1 MQQTETISEEEFQA
15 SWIEPIEFQQ
25 AKYVERQ
32 STMLFHASQHPE
44 FETPVCSIEE
54 MSSLELLCV
63 TKSNR
68 IEVANRSTL
77 QLSVEG
83 SPSTVLTLRQEDSL
97 MSVQVGAEQYY
108 VHSPV
113 MSVLPHSSHMTTG
126 TALLTLP
133 HTAVDQD
140 GLVFLRRDNEQSEW
154 SEVKDDA
161 TFTQT
166 GGSVQLTRF
175 SNFLIARLFGRNG
188 PERVCCRTYAP
199 NQARLQSGDR
209 YVTKVLMYLEHDQHK
224 LDLFIGDDVDLDGQK
239 EVQVWKGQ
247 SITMIA
253 DFSGTEQQ
261 AALQLCSQEDVS
273 LQWDGGVA
281 KFEFEIEVP
290 ASMPARRH
298 VAYFQ
303 PIAEQ
308 PDQTR
313 TSRPE
318 DRLPLSYQVVASDLQ
333 LDSVNLKQH
342 NQAQAAFATELGTP
356 AEDVDLASLQV
367 LRDVHLPS
375 ELLHLLP
382 DGVPPL
388 PEGCRWH
395 FFISK
400 HEKFGKLIA
409 EVIARALQKLGF
421 SVWLSQDFMTPD
433 EDAMRNG
440 IRQSAVVLL
449 VMTSGIFVSG
459 MLVDAGAAHL
469 MLCRRQREIGLLEWN
484 YSLLSRQGRPSLVS
498 TQVANTDMM
507 WNHTDCC
514 V

>member
-1 MQQTETISEEEFQA
+1 
-15 SWIEPIEFQQ
+15 
-25 AKYVERQ
+25 
-32 STMLFHASQHPE
+32 
-44 FETPVCSIEE
+44 
-54 MSSLELLCV
+54 
-63 TKSNR
+63 
-68 IEVANRSTL
+68 
-77 QLSVEG
+77 
-83 SPSTVLTLRQEDSL
+83 
-97 MSVQVGAEQYY
+97 
-108 VHSPV
+108 
-113 MSVLPHSSHMTTG
+113 
-126 TALLTLP
+126 
-133 HTAVDQD
+133 
-140 GLVFLRRDNEQSEW
+140 
-154 SEVKDDA
+154 
-161 TFTQT
+161 
-166 GGSVQLTRF
+166 
-175 SNFLIARLFGRNG
+175 
-188 PERVCCRTYAP
+188 
-199 NQARLQSGDR
+199 
-209 YVTKVLMYLEHDQHK
+209 MYLEHDQHK

-261 AALQLCSQEDVS
+261 AALQLCSQADVS

-290 ASMPARRH
+290 ASMSARRH

-313 TSRPE
+313 MSRPE
-318 DRLPLSYQVVASDLQ
+318 DKLPLSYQVVASDLQ
-333 LDSVNLKQH
+333 LDSVNLKHQV
-342 NQAQAAFATELGTP
+342 QAVFATQLGTQ
-356 AEDVDLASLQV
+356 AEDVDLVSLQV
-367 LRDVHLPS
+367 LRDAHLPS

-382 DGVPPL
+382 NGVPPL

-440 IRQSAVVLL
+440 IHQSAVVLL

-459 MLVDAGAAHL
+459 MLVDARAAHL
-469 MLCRRQREIGLLEWN
+469 MCAEGRERLGYSSGTTHCYRNREGHHWCQCR
-484 YSLLSRQGRPSLVS
+484 
-498 TQVANTDMM
+498 
-507 WNHTDCC
+507 
-514 V
+514 